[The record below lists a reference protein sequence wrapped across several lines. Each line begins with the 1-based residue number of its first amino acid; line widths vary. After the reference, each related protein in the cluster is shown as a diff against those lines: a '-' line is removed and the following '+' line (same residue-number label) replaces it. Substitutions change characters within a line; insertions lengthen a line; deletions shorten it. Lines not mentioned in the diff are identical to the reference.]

1 MKDSKN
7 IARLDAL
14 RSEFE
19 SMRNTQ
25 IRVEADIER
34 SAADLE
40 KHKAAAIEEIG
51 TADEGEIRNL
61 IQSRYDEN
69 TADVDAF
76 EALIA
81 EIRNGI
87 AQLAT
92 ESGQATPETRSSA
105 QFRNRAA

>member
-7 IARLDAL
+7 IARIEAL
-14 RSEFE
+14 RTEFE
-19 SMRNTQ
+19 SMRNAK
-25 IRVEADIER
+25 IRVDADIDR
-34 SAADLE
+34 SASDLE
-40 KHKAAAIEEIG
+40 KHKAAAIEAIG
-51 TADEGEIRNL
+51 TADENEIRAL
-61 IQSRYDEN
+61 IQNNFDSN

-92 ESGQATPETRSSA
+92 DGNAPAETRSTGS
-105 QFRNRAA
+105 FRNRAA